1 MKGYD
6 NLILRVDFGSD
17 GPDPI
22 WRAGRRRLTPA
33 ADSAVARGEKLAGAG
48 GSSATGG
55 GFERKRGSGHLR
67 GARGPPGPRP
77 GQERLWAAETVTTA
91 ALGCAARRREV
102 VRLLG
107 CATG

>member
-6 NLILRVDFGSD
+6 DLILRVDFGSD

-22 WRAGRRRLTPA
+22 WRAGWRRLTPA

-77 GQERLWAAETVTTA
+77 GQERLWAAGTVTTA
-91 ALGCAARRREV
+91 TLGGAARRREV

>member
-6 NLILRVDFGSD
+6 DLILRVDFGSD

-91 ALGCAARRREV
+91 ALGGAARRREV

>member
-6 NLILRVDFGSD
+6 DLILRVDFGSD

-48 GSSATGG
+48 GSSATGVDS
-55 GFERKRGSGHLR
+55 SGKE
-67 GARGPPGPRP
+67 G
-77 GQERLWAAETVTTA
+77 
-91 ALGCAARRREV
+91 
-102 VRLLG
+102 
-107 CATG
+107 

>member
-6 NLILRVDFGSD
+6 DLILRVDFGSD
-17 GPDPI
+17 GPDQI

-33 ADSAVARGEKLAGAG
+33 SDSAVARGEKLAGAG

-67 GARGPPGPRP
+67 GVRGPPGPIP
-77 GQERLWAAETVTTA
+77 GQERLWAAGMVTTA
-91 ALGCAARRREV
+91 ALGDAARRREV

>member
-6 NLILRVDFGSD
+6 DLILRVDFGSD

-48 GSSATGG
+48 GSSATGVDSSG
-55 GFERKRGSGHLR
+55 KEGQGIYAARVVHLGQDLGTSGSVA
-67 GARGPPGPRP
+67 AR
-77 GQERLWAAETVTTA
+77 AVTA
-91 ALGCAARRREV
+91 VALGGDARRRT
-102 VRLLG
+102 RAG
-107 CATG
+107 QHWG